1 MNKKTRSTKSEK
13 WRHACNS
20 VEIAWTNEQKVAVT
34 SYGRNKNHDDEI
46 KKNQEKANNS
56 PSYRCAAIKKK
67 RQIDWKFLFFFFS
80 VKKCSNFPCS

>member
-1 MNKKTRSTKSEK
+1 MNKKTRFTKSEK

-46 KKNQEKANNS
+46 KNTAGQVLKYNPSNWMKDRPNEPDQQINWTIPANKTKSQKLRN
-56 PSYRCAAIKKK
+56 
-67 RQIDWKFLFFFFS
+67 
-80 VKKCSNFPCS
+80 

>member
-13 WRHACNS
+13 WRHTCNS

-46 KKNQEKANNS
+46 KKNQEKANNI

-67 RQIDWKFLFFFFS
+67 HEKLHHFEPQNS
-80 VKKCSNFPCS
+80 